1 MQCGRLLVFAVTCYL
16 MTGVSAARAQQQESG
31 FLDRLDHPDRTL
43 HYSPSDK
50 TFTAPSNVTGKPVP
64 IRTFAFGHAA
74 NVGAGNGVFQTR
86 SFNGDGK
93 FHTQDYTTRNATA
106 SGKGFAQTDKG
117 YATKSMDVKED
128 RAAGKTMPIHDY
140 VNSEKPYLIRGKRQD
155 EIDELTKEKNLT
167 IDQVRELLNKN
178 K

>member
-1 MQCGRLLVFAVTCYL
+1 M
-16 MTGVSAARAQQQESG
+16 
-31 FLDRLDHPDRTL
+31 DRLDHPDRTL

-50 TFTAPSNVTGKPVP
+50 TFTASSNVAGKQAAVHS
-64 IRTFAFGHAA
+64 FAFGHSA
-74 NVGAGNGVFQTR
+74 NVGSGDGVFRTR
-86 SFNGDGK
+86 SFSGDGK
-93 FHTQDYTTRNATA
+93 FRTQDYATHNVA
-106 SGKGFAQTDKG
+106 GVGKGFAQTDKS

-128 RAAGKTMPIHDY
+128 RAAGKAMPVHEY

-155 EIDELTKEKNLT
+155 EIDELTREKNLT